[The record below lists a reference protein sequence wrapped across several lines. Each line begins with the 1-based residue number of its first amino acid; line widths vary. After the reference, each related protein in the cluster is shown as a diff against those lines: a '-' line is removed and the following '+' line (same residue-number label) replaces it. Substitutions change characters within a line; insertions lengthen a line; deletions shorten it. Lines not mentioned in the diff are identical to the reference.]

1 MKKIDPELL
10 KLQME
15 VVMNNFRDKNYFF
28 KGGDG
33 PVFQNNGTT
42 TSSSCVLLWSIFVLD
57 IFYEVIILLFESCW
71 MNNNPKYL
79 FNFLKFNK

>member
-15 VVMNNFRDKNYFF
+15 IVMNNFRDKNYFF

-42 TSSSCVLLWSIFVLD
+42 TSSSCVLL
-57 IFYEVIILLFESCW
+57 
-71 MNNNPKYL
+71 
-79 FNFLKFNK
+79 